1 MNIKKISLILCVLF
15 ISASMFTIHSAS
27 VSAATNSNITFE
39 DVTKNH
45 PAYEEINYLVSLGV
59 IQGYFVNGK
68 RVFGPNNNVTRG
80 QAAKMVVVASGNK
93 PLVVNKSS
101 FSDVTVGTEMSGYIE
116 RAVQLGFFDKNIKG
130 EFLPNKALSRGEMS
144 YVLTKAFNLDTS
156 EYEGI
161 DSPFTDVGITHEYVK
176 YINTIYYNGITN
188 GTGKTY
194 LPNST
199 VTRSQFSLFVARA
212 KSEKYRLELPVK
224 GVTVPDTS
232 QVIGLVKVTTD
243 GLNIRKSTDSTSTT
257 NIVGKVNT
265 GGKLSVYAVEG
276 NWLKVSYKGAYAYI
290 FKQYAEFLD
299 ADGNALGAVEKEVTT
314 KNAVNLYVKPTS
326 SAKVISTIK
335 ANVKL
340 PVYKTVGGYYLT
352 QVNGLPGYVVANSTT
367 DTVEEE
373 KPNPNP
379 DPGTPPVTSGDVL
392 GRVTVANL
400 NVRSQSNSTS
410 AVLFKLNKGEYVQ
423 VNSISGY
430 WAEITY
436 NGQTGFVH
444 KSYLKLLNQ
453 SAKPLQNRVIIL
465 DPGHGG
471 KDPGTVK
478 GSVSEKSITLK
489 VSTQV
494 KQLLENAGA
503 KVYMTRTGDTYPSL
517 QDRVDFT
524 QANYGEI
531 FVSVHVNSAANSSAQ
546 GTETYYAISTGDMY
560 QEDIDLATFVNN
572 QIVNNLNMKN
582 RGVKQEQYYVI
593 RNMVIP
599 SILVELGFLTNTEDH
614 NKMTNDQYVNLFAE
628 SIYNGILQYYKKQ

>member
-1 MNIKKISLILCVLF
+1 
-15 ISASMFTIHSAS
+15 MFTIHSAS

-93 PLVVNKSS
+93 PLIVNKSS

-130 EFLPNKALSRGEMS
+130 EFLPNKALTRGEMG

-243 GLNIRKSTDSTSTT
+243 GLNIRKSTDSASTT

-436 NGQTGFVH
+436 NGQTGYVH

-478 GSVSEKSITLK
+478 GSVSEK
-489 VSTQV
+489 
-494 KQLLENAGA
+494 
-503 KVYMTRTGDTYPSL
+503 
-517 QDRVDFT
+517 
-524 QANYGEI
+524 
-531 FVSVHVNSAANSSAQ
+531 
-546 GTETYYAISTGDMY
+546 
-560 QEDIDLATFVNN
+560 
-572 QIVNNLNMKN
+572 
-582 RGVKQEQYYVI
+582 
-593 RNMVIP
+593 
-599 SILVELGFLTNTEDH
+599 
-614 NKMTNDQYVNLFAE
+614 
-628 SIYNGILQYYKKQ
+628 

>member
-93 PLVVNKSS
+93 PLIVNKSS

-130 EFLPNKALSRGEMS
+130 EFLPNKALTRGEMS

-243 GLNIRKSTDSTSTT
+243 GLNIRKSTDSSSTT

-299 ADGNALGAVEKEVTT
+299 ADGNVLGAVEKEVTT

-335 ANVKL
+335 TNVKL

-352 QVNGLPGYVVANSTT
+352 QVDGLPGYVVANSTT
-367 DTVEEE
+367 DAVEEE
-373 KPNPNP
+373 KPNP
-379 DPGTPPVTSGDVL
+379 DPGTPPVISGDVL

-436 NGQTGFVH
+436 NGQTGYVH

-453 SAKPLQNRVIIL
+453 SAKPLQNRIIIL

-494 KQLLENAGA
+494 KQLLESAGA

>member
-1 MNIKKISLILCVLF
+1 
-15 ISASMFTIHSAS
+15 MFTIHSAS

-59 IQGYFVNGK
+59 IQGYIVNGK

>member
-1 MNIKKISLILCVLF
+1 
-15 ISASMFTIHSAS
+15 MFTIHSAS

-39 DVTKNH
+39 DVTKTH

-130 EFLPNKALSRGEMS
+130 EFLPNKPLTRGEMS

-161 DSPFTDVGITHEYVK
+161 DSPFTDVAITHEYVK

-188 GTGKTY
+188 GTGDKY

-224 GVTVPDTS
+224 GVQVPDTS
-232 QVIGLVKVTTD
+232 QVIGLVKVTTE
-243 GLNIRKSTDSTSTT
+243 GLNIRKSKDSSSST

-276 NWLKVSYKGAYAYI
+276 NWLKVTYKGAFAYV
-290 FKQYAEFLD
+290 FKQYTEFLD
-299 ADGNALGAVEKEVTT
+299 ADGNELGAVEKEVTT
-314 KNAVNLYVKPTS
+314 NGAVNLYVKPTS
-326 SAKVISTIK
+326 SAKVISSVK
-335 ANVKL
+335 ANEKL
-340 PVYKTVGGYYLT
+340 PVYKTIGGYYLT
-352 QVNGLPGYVVANSTT
+352 QVNGLPGYIVANSTT
-367 DTVEEE
+367 DAAGEV
-373 KPNPNP
+373 KPNP
-379 DPGTPPVTSGDVL
+379 DPTPPPASGDVL
-392 GRVTVANL
+392 GKVTVANL
-400 NVRSQSNSTS
+400 NVRSQGNSTS
-410 AVLFKLNKGEYVQ
+410 PVLFKLNKGEYVQ
-423 VNSISGY
+423 VNSINGY

-436 NGQTGFVH
+436 NGQTGYVH

-453 SAKPLQNRVIIL
+453 TAKPLQNRIIIL

-531 FVSVHVNSAANSSAQ
+531 FVSVHVNSAANASAQ

-614 NKMTNDQYVNLFAE
+614 NKMTNDQYVKLFAE
-628 SIYNGILQYYKKQ
+628 SIYNGILQYYKKP

>member
-101 FSDVTVGTEMSGYIE
+101 FSDVKVGTEMSGYIE

>member
-1 MNIKKISLILCVLF
+1 MNIKKISLILCVLL

-39 DVTKNH
+39 DVTKTH

-130 EFLPNKALSRGEMS
+130 EFLPNKPLTRGEMS

-161 DSPFTDVGITHEYVK
+161 DSPFTDVAITHEYVK

-188 GTGKTY
+188 GTGDKY

-224 GVTVPDTS
+224 GVQVPDTS
-232 QVIGLVKVTTD
+232 QVIGLVKVTTE
-243 GLNIRKSTDSTSTT
+243 GLNIRKSKDSSSST

-276 NWLKVSYKGAYAYI
+276 NWLKVTYKGAFAYV
-290 FKQYAEFLD
+290 FKQYTEFLD
-299 ADGNALGAVEKEVTT
+299 ADGNELGAVEKEVTT
-314 KNAVNLYVKPTS
+314 NGAVNLYVNPTS
-326 SAKVISTIK
+326 SAKVISSVK
-335 ANVKL
+335 ANEKL
-340 PVYKTVGGYYLT
+340 PVYKTIGGYYLT
-352 QVNGLPGYVVANSTT
+352 QVNGLPGYIVANSTT
-367 DTVEEE
+367 DATGEV
-373 KPNPNP
+373 KPNP
-379 DPGTPPVTSGDVL
+379 DPTPPPASGDVL
-392 GRVTVANL
+392 GKVTVANL
-400 NVRSQSNSTS
+400 NVRSQGNSTS
-410 AVLFKLNKGEYVQ
+410 PVLFKLNKGEYVQ
-423 VNSISGY
+423 VNSINGY

-436 NGQTGFVH
+436 NGQTGYVH

-453 SAKPLQNRVIIL
+453 TAKPLQNRIIIL

-531 FVSVHVNSAANSSAQ
+531 FVSVHVNSAANASAQ

-614 NKMTNDQYVNLFAE
+614 NKMTNDQYVKLFAE

>member
-1 MNIKKISLILCVLF
+1 
-15 ISASMFTIHSAS
+15 MFTIHSAS

-161 DSPFTDVGITHEYVK
+161 NSPFTDVGITHEYVK

-199 VTRSQFSLFVARA
+199 VTRSQFSLFVSRA

-243 GLNIRKSTDSTSTT
+243 GLNIRKSTDSASTT

-373 KPNPNP
+373 KPNPDP

-430 WAEITY
+430 WAEISY
-436 NGQTGFVH
+436 NGQTGYVH

-453 SAKPLQNRVIIL
+453 TAKPLQNRVIIL

-531 FVSVHVNSAANSSAQ
+531 FVSVHVNSAANTSAQ

>member
-1 MNIKKISLILCVLF
+1 
-15 ISASMFTIHSAS
+15 MFTIHSAS

-93 PLVVNKSS
+93 PLIVNKSS

-130 EFLPNKALSRGEMS
+130 EFLPNKALTRGEMS

-243 GLNIRKSTDSTSTT
+243 GLNIRKSTDSASTT

-436 NGQTGFVH
+436 NGQTGYVH

>member
-1 MNIKKISLILCVLF
+1 
-15 ISASMFTIHSAS
+15 MFTLHSAS
-27 VSAATNSNITFE
+27 VSANTNIKFE
-39 DVTKNH
+39 DVSNNH
-45 PAYEEINYLVSLGV
+45 SAYEEINYLVNLGV

-101 FSDVTVGTEMSGYIE
+101 FSDVTAGTEMSGYIE
-116 RAVQLGFFDKNIKG
+116 RAVQLGFFDKNVKG
-130 EFLPNKALSRGEMS
+130 QFLLNKPLTRGEMS
-144 YVLTKAFNLDTS
+144 FVLSKAFNLDTS
-156 EYEGI
+156 EYEGV
-161 DSPFTDVGITHEYVK
+161 DSPFIDIGITHEYVK
-176 YINTIYYNGITN
+176 YVNTIYYNGITN
-188 GTGKTY
+188 GTGDKY
-194 LPNST
+194 LPNDT
-199 VTRSQFSLFVARA
+199 VTRAHFSLFVARA

-224 GVTVPDTS
+224 GSSVPDTS
-232 QVIGLVKVTTD
+232 QVIGLMKVTTD
-243 GLNIRKSTDSTSTT
+243 GLNIRKSKDSSSNT
-257 NIVGKVNT
+257 NVVGQVNK
-265 GGKLSVYAVEG
+265 GGKLSIYAVEG
-276 NWLKVSYKGAYAYI
+276 NWLKVTYKGAYAYV

-299 ADGNALGAVEKEVTT
+299 ADGNELGSVEKEVVT
-314 KNAVNLYVKPTS
+314 KGAVNLYVKPTS
-326 SAKVISTIK
+326 SAKIITTLK
-335 ANVKL
+335 ANEKL

-352 QVNGLPGYVVANSTT
+352 KVDGLPGYIVANSTT
-367 DTVEEE
+367 DTVVEETP
-373 KPNPNP
+373 KPNPTP
-379 DPGTPPVTSGDVL
+379 TPTPPPAASGDVL
-392 GRVTVANL
+392 GKVTVANL

-410 AVLFKLNKGEYVQ
+410 TVLFKLNKGVTVQ
-423 VNSISGY
+423 VHNIDGY
-430 WAEITY
+430 WAEISY
-436 NGQTGFVH
+436 NGQTGYVH

-453 SAKPLQNRVIIL
+453 SANPLQGRIIIL

-471 KDPGTVK
+471 KDPGAVS

-489 VSTQV
+489 VGTQV

-531 FVSVHVNSAANSSAQ
+531 FVSIHVNSAANTSAQ

-560 QEDIDLATFVNN
+560 QEDIDLATFINN

-599 SILVELGFLTNTEDH
+599 SILVELGFLSNSQDR
-614 NKMTNDQYVNLFAE
+614 NKMTNDQYVTLFAE

>member
-1 MNIKKISLILCVLF
+1 
-15 ISASMFTIHSAS
+15 MFTIHSAS

-93 PLVVNKSS
+93 PLIVNKSS

-130 EFLPNKALSRGEMS
+130 EFLPNKALTRGEMS

-243 GLNIRKSTDSTSTT
+243 GLNIRKSTDSASTT

-436 NGQTGFVH
+436 NGQTGYVH

-531 FVSVHVNSAANSSAQ
+531 FVSVHVNSTANSSAQ

>member
-1 MNIKKISLILCVLF
+1 MNIKKISLILCVLL

-39 DVTKNH
+39 DVTKTH

-130 EFLPNKALSRGEMS
+130 EFLPNKPLTRGEMS

-161 DSPFTDVGITHEYVK
+161 DSPFTDVAITHEYVK

-188 GTGKTY
+188 GTGDKY

-224 GVTVPDTS
+224 GVQVPDTS
-232 QVIGLVKVTTD
+232 QVIGLVKVTTE
-243 GLNIRKSTDSTSTT
+243 GLNIRKSKDSSSST

-276 NWLKVSYKGAYAYI
+276 NWLKVTYKGAFAYV
-290 FKQYAEFLD
+290 FKQYTEFLD
-299 ADGNALGAVEKEVTT
+299 ADGNELGAVEKEVTT
-314 KNAVNLYVKPTS
+314 NGAVNLYVKPIS
-326 SAKVISTIK
+326 SAKVISSVK
-335 ANVKL
+335 ANEKL
-340 PVYKTVGGYYLT
+340 PVYKTIGGYYLT
-352 QVNGLPGYVVANSTT
+352 QVNGLPGYIVANSTT
-367 DTVEEE
+367 DATGEV
-373 KPNPNP
+373 KPNP
-379 DPGTPPVTSGDVL
+379 DPTPPPASGDVL
-392 GRVTVANL
+392 GKVTVANL
-400 NVRSQSNSTS
+400 NVRSQGNSTS
-410 AVLFKLNKGEYVQ
+410 PVLFKLNKGEYVQ
-423 VNSISGY
+423 VNSINGY

-436 NGQTGFVH
+436 NGQTGYVH

-453 SAKPLQNRVIIL
+453 TAKPLQNRIIIL

-531 FVSVHVNSAANSSAQ
+531 FVSVHVNSAANASAQ

-614 NKMTNDQYVNLFAE
+614 NKMTNDQYVKLFAE

>member
-1 MNIKKISLILCVLF
+1 
-15 ISASMFTIHSAS
+15 MFTIHSAS

-45 PAYEEINYLVSLGV
+45 PAYEEINYLVNLGV

-130 EFLPNKALSRGEMS
+130 EFLPNKALTRGEMS

-161 DSPFTDVGITHEYVK
+161 DSPFTDVAITHEYVK
-176 YINTIYYNGITN
+176 YVNTIYYNGITN

-224 GVTVPDTS
+224 GITVPDTS

-243 GLNIRKSTDSTSTT
+243 GLNIRKSTDSASTT

-299 ADGNALGAVEKEVTT
+299 VDGNELGAVEKEVTT
-314 KNAVNLYVKPTS
+314 KNVVNLYVKPTS

-335 ANVKL
+335 VNVKL

-352 QVNGLPGYVVANSTT
+352 QVNGMPGYVVANSTT

-373 KPNPNP
+373 KPNPDP
-379 DPGTPPVTSGDVL
+379 DPSTPPVTSGDVL

-400 NVRSQSNSTS
+400 NVRSQNNSTS

-423 VNSISGY
+423 VNNISGY
-430 WAEITY
+430 WAEISY
-436 NGQTGFVH
+436 NGQTGYVH

-478 GSVSEKSITLK
+478 GSDSEKTITLK

-531 FVSVHVNSAANSSAQ
+531 FVSVHVNSAANTSAQ

-599 SILVELGFLTNTEDH
+599 SILVELGFLTNTED
-614 NKMTNDQYVNLFAE
+614 NSKMTNDQYVKLFAE

>member
-1 MNIKKISLILCVLF
+1 
-15 ISASMFTIHSAS
+15 MFTIHSAS

-80 QAAKMVVVASGNK
+80 QAAKMVVVASRNK
-93 PLVVNKSS
+93 PLIVNKSS

-130 EFLPNKALSRGEMS
+130 EFLPNKALTRGEMS

-243 GLNIRKSTDSTSTT
+243 GLNIRKSTDSSSTT

-299 ADGNALGAVEKEVTT
+299 ADGNVLGAVEKEVTT

-335 ANVKL
+335 TNVKL

-352 QVNGLPGYVVANSTT
+352 QVDGLPGYVVANSTT
-367 DTVEEE
+367 DAVEEE
-373 KPNPNP
+373 KPNP
-379 DPGTPPVTSGDVL
+379 DPGTPPVISGDVL

-436 NGQTGFVH
+436 NGQTGYVH

-494 KQLLENAGA
+494 KQLLESAGA

>member
-1 MNIKKISLILCVLF
+1 
-15 ISASMFTIHSAS
+15 MFTIHSAS

-199 VTRSQFSLFVARA
+199 VTRSQFSLFVSRA

-243 GLNIRKSTDSTSTT
+243 GLNIRKSTDSASTT

-373 KPNPNP
+373 KPNP

-430 WAEITY
+430 WAEISY
-436 NGQTGFVH
+436 NGQTGYVH

-453 SAKPLQNRVIIL
+453 TAKPLQNRVIIL

-531 FVSVHVNSAANSSAQ
+531 FVSVHVNSAANTSAQ

>member
-1 MNIKKISLILCVLF
+1 
-15 ISASMFTIHSAS
+15 MFTIHSAS

-101 FSDVTVGTEMSGYIE
+101 FSDVKVGTEMSGYIE

-436 NGQTGFVH
+436 NGQTGYVH

>member
-59 IQGYFVNGK
+59 IQGYIVNGK

>member
-1 MNIKKISLILCVLF
+1 LNIKKISLILCVLF

-45 PAYEEINYLVSLGV
+45 PAYEEINYLVNLGV

-130 EFLPNKALSRGEMS
+130 EFLPNKALTRGEMS

-161 DSPFTDVGITHEYVK
+161 DSPFTDVAITHEYVK
-176 YINTIYYNGITN
+176 YVNTIYYNGITN

-224 GVTVPDTS
+224 GITVPDTS

-243 GLNIRKSTDSTSTT
+243 GLNIRKSTDSASTT

-299 ADGNALGAVEKEVTT
+299 VDGNELGAVEKEVTT
-314 KNAVNLYVKPTS
+314 KNVVNLYVKPTS

-335 ANVKL
+335 VNVKL

-352 QVNGLPGYVVANSTT
+352 QVNGMPGYVVANSTT

-373 KPNPNP
+373 KPNPDP
-379 DPGTPPVTSGDVL
+379 DPSTPPVTSGDVL

-400 NVRSQSNSTS
+400 NVRSQNNSTS

-423 VNSISGY
+423 VNNISGY
-430 WAEITY
+430 WAEISY
-436 NGQTGFVH
+436 NGQTGYVH

-478 GSVSEKSITLK
+478 GSDSEKTITLK

-531 FVSVHVNSAANSSAQ
+531 FVSVHVNSAANTSAQ

-560 QEDIDLATFVNN
+560 QEDIDLAAFVNN

-599 SILVELGFLTNTEDH
+599 SILVELGFLTNTED
-614 NKMTNDQYVNLFAE
+614 NSKMTNDQYVKLFAE

>member
-1 MNIKKISLILCVLF
+1 
-15 ISASMFTIHSAS
+15 MFTIHSAS

-93 PLVVNKSS
+93 PLIVNKSS

-130 EFLPNKALSRGEMS
+130 EFLPNKALTRGGMS

-243 GLNIRKSTDSTSTT
+243 GLNIRKSTDSSSTT

-299 ADGNALGAVEKEVTT
+299 ADGNVLGAVEKEVTT

-335 ANVKL
+335 TNVKL

-352 QVNGLPGYVVANSTT
+352 QVDGLPGYVVANSTT
-367 DTVEEE
+367 DAVEEE
-373 KPNPNP
+373 KPNP
-379 DPGTPPVTSGDVL
+379 DPGTPPVISGDVL

-436 NGQTGFVH
+436 NGQTGYVH

-494 KQLLENAGA
+494 KQLLESAGA

>member
-1 MNIKKISLILCVLF
+1 
-15 ISASMFTIHSAS
+15 MFTIHSAS

-93 PLVVNKSS
+93 PLIVNKSS

-130 EFLPNKALSRGEMS
+130 EFLPNKALTRGEMS

-161 DSPFTDVGITHEYVK
+161 DSPFTDVGITHEYVN

-243 GLNIRKSTDSTSTT
+243 GLNIRKSTDSASTT

-326 SAKVISTIK
+326 SAKVISMIK

-436 NGQTGFVH
+436 NGQTGYVH

>member
-373 KPNPNP
+373 KPNP

>member
-1 MNIKKISLILCVLF
+1 
-15 ISASMFTIHSAS
+15 MFTIHSAS

-93 PLVVNKSS
+93 PLIVNKSS

-130 EFLPNKALSRGEMS
+130 EFLPNKALTRGEMS

-243 GLNIRKSTDSTSTT
+243 GLNIRKSTDSSSTT

-436 NGQTGFVH
+436 KGQTGYVH

>member
-1 MNIKKISLILCVLF
+1 
-15 ISASMFTIHSAS
+15 MFTIHSAS

-101 FSDVTVGTEMSGYIE
+101 FSDVKVGTEMSGYIE

-276 NWLKVSYKGAYAYI
+276 NWLKVTYKGAYAYI

-436 NGQTGFVH
+436 NGQTGYVH

>member
-1 MNIKKISLILCVLF
+1 
-15 ISASMFTIHSAS
+15 MFTIHSAS

-45 PAYEEINYLVSLGV
+45 PAYEEINYLVNLGV

-130 EFLPNKALSRGEMS
+130 EFLPNKALTRGEMS

-161 DSPFTDVGITHEYVK
+161 DSPFTDVAITHEYVK
-176 YINTIYYNGITN
+176 YVNTIYYNGITN

-224 GVTVPDTS
+224 GITVPDTS

-243 GLNIRKSTDSTSTT
+243 GLNIRKSTDSASTT

-299 ADGNALGAVEKEVTT
+299 VDGNELGAVEKEVTT
-314 KNAVNLYVKPTS
+314 KNVVNLYVKPTS

-335 ANVKL
+335 VNVKL

-352 QVNGLPGYVVANSTT
+352 QVNGMPGYVVANSTT

-373 KPNPNP
+373 KPNPDP
-379 DPGTPPVTSGDVL
+379 DPSTPPVTSGDVL

-400 NVRSQSNSTS
+400 NVRSQNNSTS

-423 VNSISGY
+423 VNNISGY
-430 WAEITY
+430 WAEISY
-436 NGQTGFVH
+436 NGQTGYVH

-478 GSVSEKSITLK
+478 GSDSEKTITLK

-531 FVSVHVNSAANSSAQ
+531 FVSVHVNSAANTSAQ

-572 QIVNNLNMKN
+572 QIVNNLDMKN

-599 SILVELGFLTNTEDH
+599 SILVELGFLTNTED
-614 NKMTNDQYVNLFAE
+614 NSKMTNDQYVKLFAE

>member
-101 FSDVTVGTEMSGYIE
+101 FSDVKVGTEMSGYIE

-423 VNSISGY
+423 VNSIGGY

>member
-161 DSPFTDVGITHEYVK
+161 DAPFTDVGITHEYVK

>member
-1 MNIKKISLILCVLF
+1 MNIKKISLILCVLL

-39 DVTKNH
+39 DVTKTH

-130 EFLPNKALSRGEMS
+130 EFLPNKPLTRGEMS

-161 DSPFTDVGITHEYVK
+161 DSPFTDVAITHEYVK

-188 GTGKTY
+188 GTGDKY

-224 GVTVPDTS
+224 GVQVPDTS
-232 QVIGLVKVTTD
+232 QVIGLVKVTTE
-243 GLNIRKSTDSTSTT
+243 GLNIRKSKDSSSST

-276 NWLKVSYKGAYAYI
+276 NWLKVTYKGAFAYV
-290 FKQYAEFLD
+290 FKQYTEFLD
-299 ADGNALGAVEKEVTT
+299 ADGNELGAVEKEVTT
-314 KNAVNLYVKPTS
+314 NGAVNLYVKPTS
-326 SAKVISTIK
+326 SAKVISSVK
-335 ANVKL
+335 ANEKL
-340 PVYKTVGGYYLT
+340 PVYKTIGGYYLT
-352 QVNGLPGYVVANSTT
+352 QVNGLPGYIVANSTT
-367 DTVEEE
+367 DATGEV
-373 KPNPNP
+373 KPNP
-379 DPGTPPVTSGDVL
+379 DPTPPPASGDVL
-392 GRVTVANL
+392 GKVTVANL
-400 NVRSQSNSTS
+400 NVRSQGNSTS
-410 AVLFKLNKGEYVQ
+410 PVLFKLNKGEYVQ
-423 VNSISGY
+423 VNSINGY

-436 NGQTGFVH
+436 NGQTGYVH

-453 SAKPLQNRVIIL
+453 TAKPLQNRIIIL

-531 FVSVHVNSAANSSAQ
+531 FVSVHVNSAANASAQ

-614 NKMTNDQYVNLFAE
+614 NKMTNDQYVKLFAE

>member
-1 MNIKKISLILCVLF
+1 
-15 ISASMFTIHSAS
+15 MFTIHSAS

-39 DVTKNH
+39 DVTKTH

-130 EFLPNKALSRGEMS
+130 EFLPNKPLTRGEMS

-161 DSPFTDVGITHEYVK
+161 DSPFTDVAITHEYVK

-188 GTGKTY
+188 GTGDKY

-224 GVTVPDTS
+224 GVQVPDTS
-232 QVIGLVKVTTD
+232 QVIGLVKVTTE
-243 GLNIRKSTDSTSTT
+243 GLNIRKSKDSSSST

-276 NWLKVSYKGAYAYI
+276 NWLKVTYKGAFAYV
-290 FKQYAEFLD
+290 FKQYTEFLD
-299 ADGNALGAVEKEVTT
+299 ADGNELGAVEKEVTT
-314 KNAVNLYVKPTS
+314 NGAVNLYVNPTS
-326 SAKVISTIK
+326 SAKVISSVK
-335 ANVKL
+335 ANEKL
-340 PVYKTVGGYYLT
+340 PVYKTIGGYYLT
-352 QVNGLPGYVVANSTT
+352 QVNGLPGYIVANSTT
-367 DTVEEE
+367 DATGEV
-373 KPNPNP
+373 KPNP
-379 DPGTPPVTSGDVL
+379 DPTPPPASGDVL
-392 GRVTVANL
+392 GKVTVANL
-400 NVRSQSNSTS
+400 NVRSQGNSTS
-410 AVLFKLNKGEYVQ
+410 PVLFKLNKGEYVQ
-423 VNSISGY
+423 VNSINGY

-436 NGQTGFVH
+436 NGQTGYVH

-453 SAKPLQNRVIIL
+453 TAKPLQNRIIIL

-531 FVSVHVNSAANSSAQ
+531 FVSVHVNSAANASAQ

-614 NKMTNDQYVNLFAE
+614 NKMTNDQYVKLFAE

>member
-1 MNIKKISLILCVLF
+1 
-15 ISASMFTIHSAS
+15 MFTIHSAS

-39 DVTKNH
+39 DVTKTH

-130 EFLPNKALSRGEMS
+130 EFLPNKPLTRGEMS

-161 DSPFTDVGITHEYVK
+161 DSPFTDVAITHEYVK

-188 GTGKTY
+188 GTGDKY

-224 GVTVPDTS
+224 GVQVPDTS
-232 QVIGLVKVTTD
+232 QVIGLVKVTTE
-243 GLNIRKSTDSTSTT
+243 GLNIRKSKDSSSST

-276 NWLKVSYKGAYAYI
+276 NWLKVTYKGAFAYV
-290 FKQYAEFLD
+290 FKQYTQFLD
-299 ADGNALGAVEKEVTT
+299 ADGNELGAVEKEVTT
-314 KNAVNLYVKPTS
+314 NGAVNLYVKPTS
-326 SAKVISTIK
+326 SAKVISSVK
-335 ANVKL
+335 ANEKL
-340 PVYKTVGGYYLT
+340 PVYKTIGGYYLT
-352 QVNGLPGYVVANSTT
+352 QVNGLPGYIVANSTT
-367 DTVEEE
+367 DATGEV
-373 KPNPNP
+373 KPNP
-379 DPGTPPVTSGDVL
+379 DPTPPPASGDVL
-392 GRVTVANL
+392 GKVTVANL
-400 NVRSQSNSTS
+400 NVRSQGNSTS
-410 AVLFKLNKGEYVQ
+410 PVLFKLNKGEYVQ
-423 VNSISGY
+423 VNSINGY

-436 NGQTGFVH
+436 NGQTGYVH

-453 SAKPLQNRVIIL
+453 TAKPLQNRIIIL

-531 FVSVHVNSAANSSAQ
+531 FVSVHVNSAANASAQ

-614 NKMTNDQYVNLFAE
+614 NKMTNDQYVKLFAE

>member
-1 MNIKKISLILCVLF
+1 
-15 ISASMFTIHSAS
+15 MFTIHSAS

-199 VTRSQFSLFVARA
+199 VTRSQFSLFVSRA
-212 KSEKYRLELPVK
+212 KNEKYRLELPVK

-243 GLNIRKSTDSTSTT
+243 GLNIRKSTDSASTT

-373 KPNPNP
+373 KPNPDP
-379 DPGTPPVTSGDVL
+379 DPGIPPVTSGDVL

-430 WAEITY
+430 WAEISY
-436 NGQTGFVH
+436 NGQTGYVH

-453 SAKPLQNRVIIL
+453 TAKPLQNRVIIL

-531 FVSVHVNSAANSSAQ
+531 FVSVHVNSAANTSAQ

-572 QIVNNLNMKN
+572 QIVSNLNMKN

>member
-1 MNIKKISLILCVLF
+1 MKKISLILCVLF

-93 PLVVNKSS
+93 PLIVNKSS

-130 EFLPNKALSRGEMS
+130 EFLPNKALTRGEMS

-243 GLNIRKSTDSTSTT
+243 GLNIRKSTDSASTT

-436 NGQTGFVH
+436 NGQTGYVH